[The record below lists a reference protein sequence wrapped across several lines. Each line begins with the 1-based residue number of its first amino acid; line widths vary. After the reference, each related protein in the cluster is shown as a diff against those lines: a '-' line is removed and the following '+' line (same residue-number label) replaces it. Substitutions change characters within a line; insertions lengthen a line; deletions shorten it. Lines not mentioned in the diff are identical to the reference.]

1 MFSAYTGSRLNE
13 NQDFWSEYWAAGPLT
28 SMVDGFESNYRGELR
43 ERWLQFFSVF
53 PARSRLLDIGTGN
66 GAIAMLAAEYSRS
79 EQRGFELHGADRAL
93 IDPRRS
99 LKEKA
104 ELVDSITFHS
114 AAAAEDLPF
123 EDRWFDGVS
132 GQYALEYTRH
142 KDALAELWRVL
153 KPGGRAC
160 FVMHDHG
167 SEVLRRG
174 REQLRQI
181 ELIEELKFYDAVD
194 ALIGQISLMNEGR
207 ATAGNEEAE
216 KRRHQVNE
224 IAASLS
230 AEASS
235 SFSPES
241 LRLAMGFGSRA
252 LEVLGPKGMAS
263 AREQAARGRKELAGA
278 RLRYED
284 LVRAAGPAGQS
295 QAIVALAQKQGFVDP
310 VLEPVKHDGN
320 VLIGQQLT
328 MLRPR
333 EG

>member
-1 MFSAYTGSRLNE
+1 MNE
-13 NQDFWSEYWAAGPLT
+13 KQDFWGEYWAAGPLT
-28 SMVDGFESNYRGELR
+28 SMVDGFETNYQGELR
-43 ERWLQFFSVF
+43 DRWLKFFSVF

-79 EQRGFELHGADRAL
+79 EQRDFELHGADRAS

-104 ELVDSITFHS
+104 ALVDSITFHS
-114 AAAAEDLPF
+114 AASAENLPF
-123 EDRWFDGVS
+123 VDQWFDGVS
-132 GQYALEYTRH
+132 GQYAFEYTRH
-142 KDALAELWRVL
+142 ADALAELWRVL
-153 KPGGRAC
+153 KPGGRTC
-160 FVMHDHG
+160 FIMHDHG

-174 REQLRQI
+174 GEQLRQI
-181 ELIEELKFYDAVD
+181 ELIEKLKFYDAVD
-194 ALIGQISLMNEGR
+194 ALIEQMSLMNEGR
-207 ATAGNEEAE
+207 AAAGNEEAE

-224 IAASLS
+224 KAARLS
-230 AEASS
+230 TEAAS

-263 AREQAARGRKELAGA
+263 AREQTARGRKELAGA

-284 LVRAAGPAGQS
+284 LVKAAGPAGQS
-295 QAIVALAQKQGFVDP
+295 EAIVALAREQGFVDL
-310 VLEPVKHDGN
+310 VLEPVKHDRS